1 MSRENVEIVM
11 RAFAAFERSDFDA
24 ILRMCDEDI
33 VIRQPP
39 ELPGAPETQ
48 HGHAGVLEAFELWP
62 QQWDDYG
69 IEILDL
75 RDVGDHV
82 VAHTRQW
89 GTGKGSGI
97 KLELPITFVFTI
109 RNGKAVEW
117 RLFAREDE
125 ALEAVG
131 LRERDS

>member
-1 MSRENVEIVM
+1 MSQENVELVR
-11 RAFAAFERSDFDA
+11 RAFEAFERSDFDA

-69 IEILDL
+69 IEILYL
-75 RDVGDHV
+75 RDVGDDV

-89 GTGKGSGI
+89 GRGKGSGI
-97 KLELPITFVFTI
+97 KLELPFTFVFTI
-109 RNGKAVEW
+109 HDRKIVEW
-117 RLFAREDE
+117 RLFMREDD
-125 ALEAVG
+125 ALKAAG
-131 LRERDS
+131 LSE

>member
-1 MSRENVEIVM
+1 MSRENVEIVE

-24 ILRMCDEDI
+24 ILRMCDEEI

-39 ELPGAPETQ
+39 ELLDAPETQ

-62 QQWDDYG
+62 QQWDDFG
-69 IEILDL
+69 IEILYL

-89 GTGKGSGI
+89 GRGKGSGI
-97 KLELPITFVFTI
+97 KLELPFTFVFTI
-109 RNGKAVEW
+109 RDGKAVEW
-117 RLFAREDE
+117 RLFMREDE
-125 ALEAVG
+125 ALQAVG
-131 LRERDS
+131 LAE